1 MFCNAFLFTVA
12 VAVSELGLQNKQLFN
27 FLLNLDFVR
36 EALPSK
42 VVGAI
47 RETPVVP
54 VDSESPVLEDE
65 HGREYIFFFFFF
77 FFYYRTHPHQEK
89 S

>member
-12 VAVSELGLQNKQLFN
+12 VAVCELGLQNKQLFN

-47 RETPVVP
+47 RETPVV
-54 VDSESPVLEDE
+54 
-65 HGREYIFFFFFF
+65 FMCN
-77 FFYYRTHPHQEK
+77 
-89 S
+89 